1 MGEFFSSKEYI
12 VEGYDMRGHGRSG
25 GTTAM
30 IKSIYDYVS
39 DLKKFINKV
48 EKKHREKKIFII
60 GHSLGGE
67 VACLYLLDS
76 HSKISGVI
84 LSGAVIKISNEI
96 SPIVQKL
103 SLLVGLLLPFLK
115 TTKINSNTIS
125 RDKNVVNLYNSDS
138 LVYHG
143 GTRARTGAEIIRG
156 TKIIKKRMNHITT
169 PILIMHGSSDRLVDP
184 IGSHLLYRGISS
196 KDKTLKIYQE
206 FYHEIFNEIGKEKV
220 FKDMC
225 GWLEKRL

>member
-1 MGEFFSSKEYI
+1 
-12 VEGYDMRGHGRSG
+12 MRGHGRSG

-103 SLLVGLLLPFLK
+103 SLLAVSYTHL
-115 TTKINSNTIS
+115 
-125 RDKNVVNLYNSDS
+125 
-138 LVYHG
+138 
-143 GTRARTGAEIIRG
+143 RA
-156 TKIIKKRMNHITT
+156 
-169 PILIMHGSSDRLVDP
+169 
-184 IGSHLLYRGISS
+184 
-196 KDKTLKIYQE
+196 
-206 FYHEIFNEIGKEKV
+206 HET
-220 FKDMC
+220 
-225 GWLEKRL
+225 

>member
-1 MGEFFSSKEYI
+1 
-12 VEGYDMRGHGRSG
+12 MRGHGRSG

-30 IKSIYDYVS
+30 IKSIYDYVF

-103 SLLVGLLLPFLK
+103 SLLVGLLFPFLK

-138 LVYHG
+138 LVYRG